1 MKNSWIFWFGFF
13 VITCDGWWNSSIAQQ
28 CWILASTI
36 FLLFF
41 QNSLSVLSTNVIQQ
55 FLDELTFREVLG
67 KTSLQSFDGL
77 ISRIA
82 SQTSYVCK
90 RNATMS
96 TRLRTVADNPFGDW
110 RMTFSSVPVID
121 GKDWKE
127 FTLLAVFENTF
138 VCFWNIFTTTPNSFH
153 FLFELQWSC
162 QVFIHDR
169 LESWALVD
177 LQKI

>member
-1 MKNSWIFWFGFF
+1 M
-13 VITCDGWWNSSIAQQ
+13 
-28 CWILASTI
+28 
-36 FLLFF
+36 F

-55 FLDELTFREVLG
+55 FLDELTFREVMG
-67 KTSLQSFDGL
+67 KSSLQCFDGI
-77 ISRIA
+77 ISRIS

-127 FTLLAVFENTF
+127 FTLLAVFETF
-138 VCFWNIFTTTPNSFH
+138 LVVFWNIFTTTPNSFH

-162 QVFIHDR
+162 QVFIHNR
-169 LESWALVD
+169 LGATVLLD
-177 LQKI
+177 LQSYEAAMVLVLLNTGAFIMGRKQPINFWFVFPLK

>member
-1 MKNSWIFWFGFF
+1 MVERF
-13 VITCDGWWNSSIAQQ
+13 VNILISVFRENMWWLMEQLNSSTMLNFSFYNYT
-28 CWILASTI
+28 WYI

-127 FTLLAVFENTF
+127 FTALLAVFETLLSAFETF
-138 VCFWNIFTTTPNSFH
+138 LRRPRILFIFFLNYSDH
-153 FLFELQWSC
+153 VRFLFM
-162 QVFIHDR
+162 IG
-169 LESWALVD
+169 
-177 LQKI
+177 